1 MNMYQTTEH
10 KGIILITY
18 LNKYLTKRNLL
29 MKDVIKGIIERIEA
43 NQSITPRQ
51 FNSIIKFIERES
63 EFVTLNR
70 SEIFNFFK
78 PLMISNKA
86 RTSAYEPNDITQ
98 FLTQS

>member
-1 MNMYQTTEH
+1 MYQTTEH

-43 NQSITPRQ
+43 NQSITTRQ

-86 RTSAYEPNDITQ
+86 RTSAYESNDLTQ

>member
-1 MNMYQTTEH
+1 
-10 KGIILITY
+10 
-18 LNKYLTKRNLL
+18 

-43 NQSITPRQ
+43 NQSITTRQ

-86 RTSAYEPNDITQ
+86 RTSVYESNDLTQ

>member
-43 NQSITPRQ
+43 NQSITTRQ

-86 RTSAYEPNDITQ
+86 RTSAYESNDLTQ